1 MCLFVTGSKVGQ
13 IQKESGEENMFKEF
27 IRLLKCIIILGI
39 IEILKNDR
47 D

>member
-13 IQKESGEENMFKEF
+13 IQKNGGDDNMLREF
-27 IRLLKCIIILGI
+27 IRLLKYIIILGVL
-39 IEILKNDR
+39 EILKNDR